1 MKTIKEKFL
10 PYLKNNKIYLL
21 VWTMI
26 FCNPMIVTAY
36 ADEVDFKKLKIFTGT
51 VDLLSAGANAL
62 LAIVVLVT
70 AVLCLIKGIQWMTA
84 DEQEKPQKKKA
95 ILDVLKAGIFVACVM
110 GIVSVCLKAYGLKDE
125 TGKVKEAMA
134 YLINCRRFI

>member
-26 FCNPMIVTAY
+26 FSNPMIVTAY

-70 AVLCLIKGIQWMTA
+70 AVLCLIK
-84 DEQEKPQKKKA
+84 
-95 ILDVLKAGIFVACVM
+95 
-110 GIVSVCLKAYGLKDE
+110 
-125 TGKVKEAMA
+125 
-134 YLINCRRFI
+134 